1 MRTHAFCWWGST
13 RLHDKAQ
20 GILDLVPV
28 LCFGLASSL
37 DLRPQCNRL
46 TSIPDSI
53 TALTNLD
60 YLSCHSNSIQTVT

>member
-1 MRTHAFCWWGST
+1 M
-13 RLHDKAQ
+13 
-20 GILDLVPV
+20 
-28 LCFGLASSL
+28 CFGLASSL